1 MLQVWTHNISYV
13 LYTFHPFTFQITV
26 TMFYQYCLLCS
37 PQNYSLKWRR
47 RTPWRE
53 INCFRGCRTSQLP
66 LKLTNW
72 RLSPLSTSHLPFLFR
87 LPSSL
92 FILHSLLQARIDMIA
107 AACEGAEKVLA
118 DTRKA
123 YCFGTRQGPAIAPTL
138 DKGQAAKIQEQE
150 NLLRA
155 AVNVGEGNNFTCFRL
170 VL

>member
-1 MLQVWTHNISYV
+1 MLSTKLLPEMETEDTLKRDQLLQGMQNLPIATQIDKLKVIS
-13 LYTFHPFTFQITV
+13 TFHFTSTFP
-26 TMFYQYCLLCS
+26 LL
-37 PQNYSLKWRR
+37 
-47 RTPWRE
+47 
-53 INCFRGCRTSQLP
+53 
-66 LKLTNW
+66 
-72 RLSPLSTSHLPFLFR
+72 
-87 LPSSL
+87 SSL

-155 AVNVGEGNNFTCFRL
+155 AVNVGDGNDFTCYRL